1 MKKIVFKLLLFMVI
15 VGLTAGTACKSGDKG
30 FDITEG
36 TWGIFLETPA
46 GSNALVYDF
55 QGNKESGEVYYRNQ
69 ERGTYRVSGS
79 NVSFTVN
86 HFDEQ
91 DNLFL
96 YVYSGAVADDFNMS
110 GSFTVTNPDGTVT
123 NGNWTALR

>member
-1 MKKIVFKLLLFMVI
+1 MKKIVFNLLLLMVI
-15 VGLTAGTACKSGDKG
+15 ISLTASMACKSGDKS

-36 TWGIFLETPA
+36 TWGVFLESST
-46 GSNALVYDF
+46 GSSALVYDF
-55 QGNKESGEVYYRNQ
+55 QGSKESGNVYYRNQ
-69 ERGTYRVSGS
+69 ERGTYNVSGN

-96 YVYSGAVADDFNMS
+96 YVYTGVVIDDLNMS
-110 GSFTVTNPDGTVT
+110 GSFTITNPDGTT
-123 NGNWTALR
+123 TTGTWTALR

>member
-1 MKKIVFKLLLFMVI
+1 MVI
-15 VGLTAGTACKSGDKG
+15 IGLTAGMACKSGEKG

-36 TWGIFLETPA
+36 TWGVFLETPA
-46 GSNALVYDF
+46 GSSALVYDF
-55 QGNKESGEVYYRNQ
+55 QGSKESGNVYYRNQ
-69 ERGTYRVSGS
+69 ERGTYRVTGN

-96 YVYSGAVADDFNMS
+96 YVYSGVVEDDFNMR
-110 GSFTVTNPDGTVT
+110 GSFTITNPDGTVT
-123 NGNWTALR
+123 NGTWTALR